1 MSEKNTKKFF
11 IIAGE
16 ASGDVLGGKLIA
28 EIKSQF
34 HGKENLE
41 FIGVGGANMQAQGL
55 KSIFDMNELSIMGFV
70 EVVPHIA
77 KLMGRINQT
86 AQSARESKPD
96 YIITIDSPDFNFR
109 VLEKLKNYKE
119 AKKIHLIAPS
129 VWAYREKRAKKIAA
143 LYDLLLVILPFEP
156 PYFSK
161 YNLKTVFIG
170 HPIIENVP
178 DFTTKQVES
187 EAFRKK
193 HGFYHDDTL
202 LYVTPGS
209 RIGEVKKIFPHF
221 IEAINALKPRLKN
234 LSVVI
239 PAVAKTKHII
249 EKLALDLDVK
259 YVIVDANGE
268 HAEKHEALLAS
279 DCALA
284 KSGTNT
290 LEASIY
296 QLPMVVC
303 YKVNFVTYVMAKI
316 LLRIRFANLVNL
328 ILEREVIPELI
339 QQKCTAKEIVDTL
352 ERLIKDKTLAQ
363 KQISESKIALKVL
376 GLESLSPT
384 KKAVVEILSL

>member
-1 MSEKNTKKFF
+1 MVATSKKKFF

-34 HGKENLE
+34 QDKSNLE
-41 FIGVGGANMQAQGL
+41 FIGIGGTNMQEQGL
-55 KSIFDMNELSIMGFV
+55 QSIFDMNELSIMGFV

-77 KLMGRINQT
+77 KLLSRISQT
-86 AQSARESKPD
+86 AEAIKKEKPD
-96 YIITIDSPDFNFR
+96 YVITIDSPDFCFR
-109 VLEKLKNYKE
+109 VMEKLKDFKE
-119 AKKIHLIAPS
+119 TKKIHLIAPS

-170 HPIIENVP
+170 HPIIENAP
-178 DFTTKQVES
+178 DFQNKVIER
-187 EAFRKK
+187 ENFRKK
-193 HGFYHDDTL
+193 FGFYEEDNL
-202 LYVTPGS
+202 IYITPGS

-221 IEAINALKPRLKN
+221 IEAINMLKPKLKN

-239 PAVAKTKHII
+239 PAVSKTKHIV
-249 EKLALDLDVK
+249 EKLAQNFEVK
-259 YVIVDANGE
+259 YAIVEGS
-268 HAEKHEALLAS
+268 EKHSALFAA
-279 DCALA
+279 DFALA

-290 LEASIY
+290 LEASLY
-296 QLPMVVC
+296 HLPMVVC
-303 YKVNFVTYVMAKI
+303 YKVNFATYVMAKL
-316 LLRIRFANLVNL
+316 LLRIRFANLINL

-339 QQKCTAKEIVDTL
+339 QQKCTAKEIADNL
-352 ERLIKDKTLAQ
+352 EKLIKDKNLAQ
-363 KQISESKIALKVL
+363 KQIVESKIALKVL

-384 KKAVVEILSL
+384 KKAVAEILSL